1 MKRCNCAICLKLVDE
16 ESAPIL
22 TMSGAGV
29 PRYLCE
35 ECEVDVA
42 TVSESLVHGEIAEA
56 TKKILSKITENN
68 IDDPVTMRTVT
79 DILSDGATRA
89 AAIEDGTYDAETEAA
104 ESEESEIFEEIP
116 EELLETEEDR
126 ALDEAEEEKYKKI
139 DKVLSWIWAVA
150 IVAIVGL
157 MAWWLF
163 F

>member
-16 ESAPIL
+16 ENAPIL

-42 TVSESLVHGEIAEA
+42 AVSDSLVRDEIADA
-56 TKKILSKITENN
+56 TKRILSKITENN

-79 DILSDGATRA
+79 DILKDGANRA
-89 AAIEDGTYDAETEAA
+89 TAIEDGSYNTESETAD
-104 ESEESEIFEEIP
+104 SEESEILEEIP
-116 EELLETEEDR
+116 EDLLETDEDR
-126 ALDEAEEEKYKKI
+126 ALDEAEEEKFKKI
-139 DKVLSWIWAVA
+139 DKVLSWIWGIA